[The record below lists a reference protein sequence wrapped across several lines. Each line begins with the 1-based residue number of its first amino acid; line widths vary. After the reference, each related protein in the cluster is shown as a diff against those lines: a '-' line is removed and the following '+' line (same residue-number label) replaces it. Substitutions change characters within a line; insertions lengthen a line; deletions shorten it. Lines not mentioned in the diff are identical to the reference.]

1 MRCNAFWLSLQNN
14 WGSNDE
20 FFLVTNHELSGSPP
34 RRVPP
39 PVPIVASS
47 TILPSLSK
55 LEVIDD
61 GDMLLNSEPS
71 IHDAPSNV
79 DLLSRKSMSQVESFS
94 SNQAKE
100 LTVDDIEDFEDDDD
114 LEEVDSRRLSRR
126 MPNDAS
132 DLVAVLPTF
141 ATGKCDQ
148 VFVSC
153 MIFL

>member
-1 MRCNAFWLSLQNN
+1 MQNN
-14 WGSNDE
+14 GGSNDE

-39 PVPIVASS
+39 PVPIIASS

-55 LEVIDD
+55 SDVIDD
-61 GDMLLNSEPS
+61 GDMLLNSEPF
-71 IHDAPSNV
+71 IHDATSNV

-114 LEEVDSRRLSRR
+114 LEVVDSRRLSRR

-141 ATGKCDQ
+141 ATGKCD
-148 VFVSC
+148 
-153 MIFL
+153 